1 MSEWLPAPRTQP
13 DGARSSGGGARACR
27 SLRRWSGAEPPS
39 LETLRRTYGNF
50 DGMLV
55 EAAHIE
61 GKGLGVVAREEIPEG
76 VAYYLC
82 KLQRNHFGDC
92 TYCIAGEGGVRSP
105 VLPPSSRPSRQN
117 PEPTLPTGYPL
128 MDIFEG
134 SFPPAGADGIPY
146 IAPFANEPD
155 QANENCRLVEAPLP
169 APDRLLGRGRRACR
183 YSAAVWPCFG
193 TVGAAKASV
202 DLQRNKSRQ
211 C

>member
-1 MSEWLPAPRTQP
+1 M
-13 DGARSSGGGARACR
+13 
-27 SLRRWSGAEPPS
+27 
-39 LETLRRTYGNF
+39 
-50 DGMLV
+50 

-76 VAYYLC
+76 TVVAYYLC

-134 SFPPAGADGIPY
+134 SFPPAGVDGIPY
-146 IAPFANEPD
+146 IASPTSPTKPTRTAAWSSRP
-155 QANENCRLVEAPLP
+155 CRPRAASCDGARCAPRF
-169 APDRLLGRGRRACR
+169 D
-183 YSAAVWPCFG
+183 W
-193 TVGAAKASV
+193 
-202 DLQRNKSRQ
+202 
-211 C
+211 